1 MSLSAQ
7 EKKFTQKP
15 LVPEGNNAARC
26 YSIIDLGTQKMT
38 YLGETKEVP
47 QVLFTWEFP
56 DFVHTFEAEKGP
68 QPLVIGQKYTV
79 ALSNK
84 AKLFKMLSSWRNTTN
99 VGSGKGF
106 LKVYLNQWCLASVIH
121 GTSKKDPSIKYAN
134 IGRNGE
140 GISSMPKTMKDLYQ
154 NKPAI
159 NPPLYFDFDEFS
171 MEAFEKIPEWIQKT
185 IKESPE
191 WKKAEAKM
199 GMGEALGMT
208 SKAAPI
214 TTNPISAGDD
224 NGDEPF

>member
-1 MSLSAQ
+1 MSLNGS

-26 YSIIDLGTQKMT
+26 YSIIDLGTQKIT
-38 YLGETKEVP
+38 YMGETKEVP

-56 DFVHTFEAEKGP
+56 DFTHIFDPELGP

-79 ALSNK
+79 ALSSK

-99 VGSGKGF
+99 VGSGAGF

-121 GTSKKDPSIKYAN
+121 GVSKKDSSIKYAN

-140 GISSMPKTMKDLYQ
+140 GISSMPSSMKDIYK
-154 NKPAI
+154 NKPSI
-159 NPPLYFDFDEFS
+159 NEQIYFDFDSFDIDV
-171 MEAFEKIPEWIQKT
+171 FNKIPEWIQKI

-191 WKKAEAKM
+191 WKKQESKM
-199 GMGEALGMT
+199 SMSESLGMGK
-208 SKAAPI
+208 SKI
-214 TTNPISAGDD
+214 NTNPISAGDD
-224 NGDEPF
+224 NGEDPF